1 MQLII
6 GSVLTVALV
15 LLLVA
20 VVWRPAL
27 GRLSELRG
35 ATYMLLIGVPALV
48 VQTDLLAIVAMA
60 GSSIALL
67 ELIVALAAI

>member
-1 MQLII
+1 MQVII
-6 GSVLTVALV
+6 GSFLTVALV

-20 VVWRPAL
+20 AVWRPAL

-48 VQTDLLAIVAMA
+48 VQTDFFAIAALA
-60 GSSIALL
+60 GSSVALL
-67 ELIVALAAI
+67 ELIVALAAL